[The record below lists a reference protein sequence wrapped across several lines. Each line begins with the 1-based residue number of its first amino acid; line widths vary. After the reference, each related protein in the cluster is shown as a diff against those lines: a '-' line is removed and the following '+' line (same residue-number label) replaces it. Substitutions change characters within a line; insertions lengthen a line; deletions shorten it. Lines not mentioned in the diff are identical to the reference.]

1 MNLIGIGSMGC
12 SVVDKF
18 KTYPQYGIYKIDHD
32 LKGLKKNGEYNFP
45 RFDTIE
51 DYEKRC
57 PTMKSFLKNVSDQ
70 AMLVVSG
77 ADPLCA
83 ATLKILETIKGR
95 AEISVTYIKPDA
107 ELTNR
112 NSQMMDNAAFNVF
125 QEYARSGVFSKIYLV
140 SQELLASAVGEVS
153 ILDFDNKATELMSF
167 LLHIINVM
175 KNSAP
180 VYDNFTPE
188 IELARIC
195 TLGMASIDNN
205 EETMLFEVEYPKEK
219 TYYYLIPEET
229 LQKDIKLMK
238 KIINQVKT
246 RTENGKI
253 KINFGVYQSEYEEP
267 FVYVVSSSAII
278 QGIDLT

>member
-1 MNLIGIGSMGC
+1 MNLIGIGSTGC
-12 SVVDKF
+12 SVVEKF
-18 KTYPQYGIYKIDHD
+18 KVYPQYGIYKIDHE

-45 RFDTIE
+45 RFDAIE
-51 DYEKRC
+51 DYEKHC

-77 ADPLCA
+77 SDPLCA
-83 ATLKILETIKGR
+83 ATLKILETIKTR
-95 AEISVTYIKPDA
+95 AEISVIYIKPDA

-112 NSQMMDNAAFNVF
+112 NSQMMDNTAFNVF
-125 QEYARSGVFSKIYLV
+125 QQYARSGVFSKLYLV

-153 ILDFDNKATELMSF
+153 ILDFEKKATELMSF

-175 KNSAP
+175 KNSTP

-188 IELARIC
+188 VKLARIC

-205 EETMLFEVEYPKEK
+205 EETMLFDIEHPKEK
-219 TYYYLIPEET
+219 TYYYLIPEKT
-229 LQKDIKLMK
+229 LQEDLKLMK

-253 KINFGVYQSEYEEP
+253 KINFGVYQSEYGEP
-267 FVYVVSSSAII
+267 FVYVVSSSTII
-278 QGIDLT
+278 QGIDFT